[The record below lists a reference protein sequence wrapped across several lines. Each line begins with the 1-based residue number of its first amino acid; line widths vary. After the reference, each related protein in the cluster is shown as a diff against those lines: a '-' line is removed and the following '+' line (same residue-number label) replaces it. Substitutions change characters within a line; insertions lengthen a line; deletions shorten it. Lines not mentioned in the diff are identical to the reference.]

1 MVERIEVLR
10 GPAAA
15 RYGSGAAGGVV
26 NIITKRPTNT
36 WHGSLSFFT
45 NQPENNK
52 EGTTNRANFNLSGPL
67 AGEALTMRLYGNI
80 NKTEPDAWDINHA
93 QNGSY
98 AAGREGVRNKDINT
112 LLSWKMT
119 PQQILDF
126 SYAYS
131 RQGNIY
137 AGDTQYSNGNLS
149 PSGLVDSCTATKL
162 IASIA
167 SPGDSPTTVYG
178 IGASPKPVFTTRK
191 PTIPACRKALPA
203 ASKA

>member
-98 AAGREGVRNKDINT
+98 AAGHEGVRNKDINA

-131 RQGNIY
+131 RQGISML
-137 AGDTQYSNGNLS
+137 AI
-149 PSGLVDSCTATKL
+149 PSTATAILARTGWWTPCTATKL

-167 SPGDSPTTVYG
+167 SPGD
-178 IGASPKPVFTTRK
+178 
-191 PTIPACRKALPA
+191 
-203 ASKA
+203 